1 MKPAILI
8 VDDNEPLLRLL
19 KAIFEKNFTVFT
31 AEDGVDAIYLLS
43 RGIKP
48 RLVLCD
54 LQMQNIDGYE
64 LVAHLAT
71 SSLYQDIPVILL
83 SETDQQDERLSSS
96 NVARVIR
103 KPFDP
108 LFLEAAV
115 TEVFTTVRQLDAIR
129 GPGIR
134 RQPERVTDRPD
145 RMAHETVYSI
155 HTITKS

>member
-1 MKPAILI
+1 MKPTILI

-19 KAIFEKNFTVFT
+19 KAIFEKNFTVVT

-43 RGIKP
+43 KGIRP

-54 LQMQNIDGYE
+54 LHMQNIDGYE

-71 SSLYQDIPVILL
+71 SRLYQDIPVILL
-83 SETDQQDERLSSS
+83 SETDQDLERLTSA

-115 TEVFTTVRQLDAIR
+115 HQVFTT
-129 GPGIR
+129 IR
-134 RQPERVTDRPD
+134 REDRP
-145 RMAHETVYSI
+145 ATHTAAVSPALTAYSTQTV
-155 HTITKS
+155 KS

>member
-1 MKPAILI
+1 MKPTILI

-19 KAIFEKNFTVFT
+19 KAIFEKNFTVIT

-43 RGIKP
+43 RGIRP

-83 SETDQQDERLSSS
+83 SGVDRPAQKAADQKNAL
-96 NVARVIR
+96 
-103 KPFDP
+103 P
-108 LFLEAAV
+108 LY
-115 TEVFTTVRQLDAIR
+115 FTT
-129 GPGIR
+129 
-134 RQPERVTDRPD
+134 
-145 RMAHETVYSI
+145 
-155 HTITKS
+155 TIKS

>member
-1 MKPAILI
+1 MKPTILI

-19 KAIFEKNFTVFT
+19 KAIFEKNFTVIT

-43 RGIKP
+43 RGIRP

-54 LQMQNIDGYE
+54 LQMQNINGYE

-83 SETDQQDERLSSS
+83 SETDQEEVDSP

-115 TEVFTTVRQLDAIR
+115 TQVFNAI
-129 GPGIR
+129 PTPAER
-134 RQPERVTDRPD
+134 RPAQKA
-145 RMAHETVYSI
+145 MAQKAAYFTN
-155 HTITKS
+155 TIKS